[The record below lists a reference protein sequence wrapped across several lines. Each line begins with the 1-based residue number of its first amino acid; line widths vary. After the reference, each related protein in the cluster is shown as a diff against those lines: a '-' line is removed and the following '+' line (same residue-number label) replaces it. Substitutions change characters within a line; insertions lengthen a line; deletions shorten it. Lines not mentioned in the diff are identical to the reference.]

1 MPKSMN
7 TARTKPPDAAQPLG
21 LCPLCNISAVVAA
34 VEFTVTV
41 AVPVLVP
48 LVRVIVEVPTEQV
61 GNSVAPAGDVVNAQV
76 RVTAPA

>member
-21 LCPLCNISAVVAA
+21 LCPLCNINAVVAA

-48 LVRVIVEVPTEQV
+48 LVRVIVEVPAEQV
-61 GNSVAPAGDVVNAQV
+61 GNSVAPEGELVKAQV
-76 RVTAPA
+76 RVTFPA